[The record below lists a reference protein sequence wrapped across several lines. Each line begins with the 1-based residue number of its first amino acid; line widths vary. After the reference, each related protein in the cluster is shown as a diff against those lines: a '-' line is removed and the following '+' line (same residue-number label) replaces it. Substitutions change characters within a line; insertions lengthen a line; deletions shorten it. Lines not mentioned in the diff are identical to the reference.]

1 MRRLVRMGNMD
12 DRKYAENLG
21 RLVNNMQELEMLLR
35 ATLFQDEIARGIS
48 KQTDKRLVQGEII
61 PENAYTN
68 WDTLGALIQK
78 YNKLTISTG
87 LTIDETL
94 VDIRDAI
101 AHGRVFAYTPTGIS
115 QLVRFYKPENNQVKV
130 KFSVSMTDEWFG
142 KAIGRFYD
150 AIRRVDSVHKKQHG
164 MPSDLTEPL

>member
-1 MRRLVRMGNMD
+1 MRRLVHMGNTD
-12 DRKYAENLG
+12 ERKYAENLG

-35 ATLFQDEIARGIS
+35 ATLFQDEITRGIS
-48 KQTDKRLVQGEII
+48 KQTDKTLVQGEII

-68 WDTLGALIQK
+68 WDTLGVLIQK
-78 YNKLTISTG
+78 YNKLTISAG

-101 AHGRVFAYTPTGIS
+101 AHGRVFAYTPSGIN
-115 QLVRFYKPENNQVKV
+115 QLVRFHKPENNLVKV

-142 KAIGRFYD
+142 KTIGSFYD
-150 AIRRVDSVHKKQHG
+150 AIRRVDAVHKKQHG
-164 MPSDLTEPL
+164 VPFDLNEPL